1 MTRYGQV
8 DLYGVITVFILN
20 ILSVIYYLTLTPP
33 NHSGA
38 IVNGIICVLCI
49 FSKQIATQFYGTSN
63 INFIY

>member
-8 DLYGVITVFILN
+8 DLYCVRLAFLVNLLAVIFH
-20 ILSVIYYLTLTPP
+20 LTTEPV

-38 IVNGIICVLCI
+38 IVSGIICVLCV
-49 FSKQIATQFYGTSN
+49 FSKQIATEFYGTSN